1 LVRQYEIRKKEKVK
15 NKLIAYYKVL
25 SKKALREPRTGKEFL
40 VREKWERVRSILIK
54 RYEYYG

>member
-1 LVRQYEIRKKEKVK
+1 MK

-40 VREKWERVRSILIK
+40 VREKWERVRSILVK